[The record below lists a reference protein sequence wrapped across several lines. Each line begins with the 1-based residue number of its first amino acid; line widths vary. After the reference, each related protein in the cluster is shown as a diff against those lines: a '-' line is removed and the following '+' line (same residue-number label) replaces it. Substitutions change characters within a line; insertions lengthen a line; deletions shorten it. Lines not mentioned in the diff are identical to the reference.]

1 MRRVLVLFLLALSL
15 ALMGALSCRYSSG
28 GGKKKRGSG
37 VQVVVDTRISNSSRR
52 SGSEAVVRTALS
64 ASVLPLSSP
73 SSTWLPPSG
82 SAGGGT
88 RPELILAPED
98 LVDLAF
104 RSIEVASFA
113 TSSGHPAPEPSA
125 GWLFASGVTLVAWQL
140 RRRPLRKG

>member
-1 MRRVLVLFLLALSL
+1 MRRVLVLFLLVLSL
-15 ALMGALSCRYSSG
+15 AQMGASSCHYSSG
-28 GGKKKRGSG
+28 GGKKKSGSG
-37 VQVVVDTRISNSSRR
+37 VQVIVDTRTSTSSRR
-52 SGSEAVVRTALS
+52 SESDAVVRTALS

-73 SSTWLPPSG
+73 SSTLLPPAG
-82 SAGGGT
+82 SAAGGT
-88 RPELILAPED
+88 GPELILAPED